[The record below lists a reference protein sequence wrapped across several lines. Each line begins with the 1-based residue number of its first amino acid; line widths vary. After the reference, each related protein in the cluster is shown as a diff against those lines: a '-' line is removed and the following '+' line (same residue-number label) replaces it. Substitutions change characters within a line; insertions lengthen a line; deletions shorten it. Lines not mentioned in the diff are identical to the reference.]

1 MQRHTAARK
10 VEWLPSVRHSRM
22 ALPGSTSWTTAEV
35 SRPLLCGTQWTLS
48 TPRKTTEQVL
58 DSRSRSRS
66 CKLMEASCVSPIARV
81 WALLLPFGCRGRAQS
96 TVRQARRRKRRSK
109 MSEVLIVDDDHNFR
123 ETLREL
129 LRDAGYQTLVATNTE
144 EALTMLQTA
153 APGLTLCDW
162 RMPGG
167 GGEQFLKS
175 LQSEGLL
182 TLMPVIILTAHG
194 TGPNAMQA
202 MQLGAY
208 DFITKPLDI
217 DLALATVARALRHME
232 LQREVDLLRQQRFSD
247 RSLEQMESPAERL
260 KPQLIGSSPAWIEIF
275 KNIGRVAATDVG
287 VLLLGESGTGKE
299 VVARTIHENS
309 ARSRRPFI
317 ILNCAALPPELLE
330 SELFGHERGAFTGAV
345 AQKRGKFEA
354 ADGGTI
360 FLDEIGELPLSLQPK
375 LLRVLQEHTF
385 ERVGGTASIHADVR
399 VIAATNRP
407 LEDDV
412 EQKAFRA
419 DLFYRLNAYT
429 IRLPPLRER
438 QPDILPL
445 AEYFL
450 ARYARRNELASTG
463 FTADAIVALQNY
475 SFPGN
480 VRELEHLIER
490 AAVKAGGRAI
500 TSELIQE
507 ELARKKSAAPGIFD
521 AQAAEAAP
529 FHEAVAI
536 WERHLIDQAL
546 NAAHGNKSDAARK
559 LGIHRRLLYEKLAQL
574 GML

>member
-1 MQRHTAARK
+1 
-10 VEWLPSVRHSRM
+10 
-22 ALPGSTSWTTAEV
+22 
-35 SRPLLCGTQWTLS
+35 
-48 TPRKTTEQVL
+48 
-58 DSRSRSRS
+58 
-66 CKLMEASCVSPIARV
+66 
-81 WALLLPFGCRGRAQS
+81 
-96 TVRQARRRKRRSK
+96 

-247 RSLEQMESPAERL
+247 RSLEQMEAPAERL

-317 ILNCAALPPELLE
+317 VLNCAALPPELLE

-345 AQKRGKFEA
+345 VQKRGKFEA

-385 ERVGGTASIHADVR
+385 ERVGATATIHSDVR

-407 LEDDV
+407 LEEDV
-412 EQKAFRA
+412 EQKTFRA
-419 DLFYRLNAYT
+419 DLFYRLNAFT
-429 IRLPPLRER
+429 VHLPPLRER
-438 QPDILPL
+438 QSDIQPL

-450 ARYARRNELASTG
+450 ARYAQRNQAAATG
-463 FTADAIVALQNY
+463 IAAGALSALQSY

-490 AAVKAGGRAI
+490 AAVRAGGRAI
-500 TSELIQE
+500 TAEHLQE
-507 ELARKKSAAPGIFD
+507 ELTKSTRRTQDTFD
-521 AQAAEAAP
+521 ITSATSLP
-529 FHEAVAI
+529 FHEAVAG
-536 WERHLIDQAL
+536 WERYLIEQAL
-546 NAAHGNKSDAARK
+546 KACNGNKSQAARR
-559 LGIHRRLLYEKLAQL
+559 LGIHRRLLYEKLTQFEL
-574 GML
+574 L

>member
-1 MQRHTAARK
+1 
-10 VEWLPSVRHSRM
+10 
-22 ALPGSTSWTTAEV
+22 
-35 SRPLLCGTQWTLS
+35 
-48 TPRKTTEQVL
+48 
-58 DSRSRSRS
+58 
-66 CKLMEASCVSPIARV
+66 
-81 WALLLPFGCRGRAQS
+81 
-96 TVRQARRRKRRSK
+96 

-129 LRDAGYQTLVATNTE
+129 LSDAGYQTRIATNAE
-144 EALTMLQTA
+144 EGIALLQTTT
-153 APGLTLCDW
+153 PDLTLCDW
-162 RMPGG
+162 KMPGG

-182 TLMPVIILTAHG
+182 TTMPVIILTAHG

-217 DLALATVARALRHME
+217 DLALAIVARAIRHME
-232 LQREVDLLRQQRFSD
+232 LQREVEVLRQQQFRDS
-247 RSLEQMESPAERL
+247 SLEDFTESDEGL
-260 KPQLIGSSPAWIEIF
+260 KPQLIGHSPAWIEVF
-275 KNIGRVAATDVG
+275 KNIGRVASTDVG

-299 VVARTIHENS
+299 VVARAIHQNS
-309 ARSRRPFI
+309 ARSRRSFI

-345 AQKRGKFEA
+345 AQKHGKFEA

-360 FLDEIGELPLSLQPK
+360 LLDEIGELPLSLQPK

-412 EQKAFRA
+412 EHKTFRA
-419 DLFYRLNAYT
+419 DLFYRLNAFT
-429 IRLPPLRER
+429 VRLPPLRER
-438 QPDILPL
+438 QSDILPL

-450 ARYARRNELASTG
+450 ARYAQRNQLASTG
-463 FTADAIVALQNY
+463 LSADAFAALQSY
-475 SFPGN
+475 PFPGN

-500 TSELIQE
+500 TADLIQE
-507 ELARKKSAAPGIFD
+507 ELARERSAALGTFD
-521 AQAAEAAP
+521 AQAVQAMP
-529 FHEAVAI
+529 FHEAVAS
-536 WERHLIDQAL
+536 WERHLIEQAL
-546 NAAHGNKSDAARK
+546 NVSHGNKSDAARK
-559 LGIHRRLLYEKLAQL
+559 LGIHRRLLYEKLAQFK
-574 GML
+574 ML

>member
-1 MQRHTAARK
+1 
-10 VEWLPSVRHSRM
+10 
-22 ALPGSTSWTTAEV
+22 
-35 SRPLLCGTQWTLS
+35 
-48 TPRKTTEQVL
+48 
-58 DSRSRSRS
+58 
-66 CKLMEASCVSPIARV
+66 
-81 WALLLPFGCRGRAQS
+81 
-96 TVRQARRRKRRSK
+96 

-123 ETLREL
+123 ETLCEL
-129 LRDAGYQTLVATNTE
+129 LADAGYETLVATNAE
-144 EALTMLQTA
+144 EAITFLQTTT
-153 APGLTLCDW
+153 PDLTLCDW
-162 RMPGG
+162 KMPGG

-182 TLMPVIILTAHG
+182 TTMPVIILTAHG

-217 DLALATVARALRHME
+217 DLALTTVARAIRHME
-232 LQREVDLLRQQRFSD
+232 LQREVEVLRQQRFSD
-247 RSLEQMESPAERL
+247 RSLEDISTTEGGM
-260 KPQLIGSSPAWIEIF
+260 KPQLIGNSPAWIEIF

-309 ARSRRPFI
+309 ARSRRPFV
-317 ILNCAALPPELLE
+317 ILNCAALPPDLLE
-330 SELFGHERGAFTGAV
+330 SELFGHERGAFTGAN

-354 ADGGTI
+354 ADGGAI

-412 EQKAFRA
+412 EQKTFRA
-419 DLFYRLNAYT
+419 DLFYRLNAFT
-429 IRLPPLRER
+429 VRLPPLRDR
-438 QPDILPL
+438 QSDIQPL

-450 ARYARRNELASTG
+450 ARYAKRNRTASAGLAIG
-463 FTADAIVALQNY
+463 AIAALQSY

-480 VRELEHLIER
+480 VRELEHLMER

-500 TSELIQE
+500 TAEQIQE
-507 ELARKKSAAPGIFD
+507 ELSKAKSPALGAFD
-521 AQAAEAAP
+521 TETAMGMP
-529 FHEAVAI
+529 FHEAVAR
-536 WERHLIDQAL
+536 WERYLIEQAL
-546 NAAHGNKSDAARK
+546 KAAHGNKSDAARR
-559 LGIHRRLLYEKLAQL
+559 LGIHRRLLYEKLTQL
-574 GML
+574 GLL

>member
-1 MQRHTAARK
+1 
-10 VEWLPSVRHSRM
+10 
-22 ALPGSTSWTTAEV
+22 
-35 SRPLLCGTQWTLS
+35 
-48 TPRKTTEQVL
+48 
-58 DSRSRSRS
+58 
-66 CKLMEASCVSPIARV
+66 
-81 WALLLPFGCRGRAQS
+81 
-96 TVRQARRRKRRSK
+96 

-129 LRDAGYQTLVATNTE
+129 LSDAGYQTLAATSAE
-144 EALTMLQTA
+144 EGIALLQTTT
-153 APGLTLCDW
+153 PDLTLCDW
-162 RMPGG
+162 KMPGG

-175 LQSEGLL
+175 LQSQGLV
-182 TLMPVIILTAHG
+182 TTMPVVILTAHG
-194 TGPNAMQA
+194 TGPNAMHA

-217 DLALATVARALRHME
+217 DLALATVARAIRHME
-232 LQREVDLLRQQRFSD
+232 LQREVEALRQQRFKDS
-247 RSLEQMESPAERL
+247 SLEDLAQSEEGL
-260 KPQLIGSSPAWIEIF
+260 KPQLIGSSIAWIEVF

-299 VVARTIHENS
+299 VVARAIHRNS
-309 ARSRRPFI
+309 ARSHRLFI

-360 FLDEIGELPLSLQPK
+360 FLDEIGELPLTLQPK

-407 LEDDV
+407 LDQDV
-412 EQKAFRA
+412 EQKTFRA
-419 DLFYRLNAYT
+419 DLFYRLNAFT
-429 IRLPPLRER
+429 VRLPPLRER
-438 QPDILPL
+438 QPDIIPL

-450 ARYARRNELASTG
+450 ARYAQRNQLASTG
-463 FTADAIVALQNY
+463 FSADAILALQDH

-490 AAVKAGGRAI
+490 AAVKAGGRVI
-500 TSELIQE
+500 TADLIQE
-507 ELARKKSAAPGIFD
+507 ELERGSSAASGIFD
-521 AQAAEAAP
+521 AQAVEAMP
-529 FHEAVAI
+529 FHEAVAS
-536 WERHLIDQAL
+536 WERHLIEQAL
-546 NAAHGNKSDAARK
+546 QASHGNKSDAARK
-559 LGIHRRLLYEKLAQL
+559 LGVHRRLLYEKLTQL

>member
-1 MQRHTAARK
+1 
-10 VEWLPSVRHSRM
+10 
-22 ALPGSTSWTTAEV
+22 
-35 SRPLLCGTQWTLS
+35 
-48 TPRKTTEQVL
+48 
-58 DSRSRSRS
+58 
-66 CKLMEASCVSPIARV
+66 
-81 WALLLPFGCRGRAQS
+81 
-96 TVRQARRRKRRSK
+96 

-129 LRDAGYQTLVATNTE
+129 LSDAGYQTLIATNAE
-144 EALTMLQTA
+144 EAIGLLQTTT
-153 APGLTLCDW
+153 PNLTLCDW
-162 RMPGG
+162 KMPGG

-182 TLMPVIILTAHG
+182 TTMPVIVLTAHG

-217 DLALATVARALRHME
+217 DQALSTVARAIRHME
-232 LQREVDLLRQQRFSD
+232 LQREVELLRQQRFRD
-247 RSLEQMESPAERL
+247 RALEGVSGPEAGL
-260 KPQLIGSSPAWIEIF
+260 KPQLIGNSPAWIGVF
-275 KNIGRVAATDVG
+275 KNIGKVAATDVG
-287 VLLLGESGTGKE
+287 ILLLGESGTGKE
-299 VVARTIHENS
+299 VVARAIHENS
-309 ARSRRPFI
+309 ARSRRSLI
-317 ILNCAALPPELLE
+317 VLNCAALPPELLE
-330 SELFGHERGAFTGAV
+330 SELFGHERGAFTGAI

-385 ERVGGTASIHADVR
+385 ERLGGTASIPTDVR

-412 EQKAFRA
+412 EQKTFRA
-419 DLFYRLNAYT
+419 DLFYRLNAFT
-429 IRLPPLRER
+429 VRLPPLRER
-438 QPDILPL
+438 QSDLLPL

-450 ARYARRNELASTG
+450 ARYAKRNQIASTG
-463 FTADAIVALQNY
+463 LAAEAIEALQSY

-500 TSELIQE
+500 TVELIQE
-507 ELARKKSAAPGIFD
+507 ELAKAKSPIPGVFD
-521 AQAAEAAP
+521 TQAAAAMP
-529 FHEAVAI
+529 FHDAVAS
-536 WERHLIDQAL
+536 WERYLIEQAL
-546 NAAHGNKSDAARK
+546 EASRGNKSESARR
-559 LGIHRRLLYEKLAQL
+559 LGIHRRLLYEKLTQF

>member
-1 MQRHTAARK
+1 
-10 VEWLPSVRHSRM
+10 M
-22 ALPGSTSWTTAEV
+22 A
-35 SRPLLCGTQWTLS
+35 
-48 TPRKTTEQVL
+48 
-58 DSRSRSRS
+58 
-66 CKLMEASCVSPIARV
+66 
-81 WALLLPFGCRGRAQS
+81 
-96 TVRQARRRKRRSK
+96 
-109 MSEVLIVDDDHNFR
+109 EVLIVDDDHNFR

-129 LRDAGYQTLVATNTE
+129 LADAGYRTLVATNAE
-144 EALTMLQTA
+144 EAVTLLQTST
-153 APGLTLCDW
+153 PDLTLCDW
-162 RMPGG
+162 KMPGG

-175 LQSEGLL
+175 LQAEGLL
-182 TLMPVIILTAHG
+182 TTMPVIILTAHG

-217 DLALATVARALRHME
+217 DQALATVARAIRHMD
-232 LQREVDLLRQQRFSD
+232 LQREVELLRQQRFRD
-247 RSLEQMESPAERL
+247 RSLEDISAPEEGL
-260 KPQLIGSSPAWIEIF
+260 KPQLIGNSPAWIEIF

-299 VVARTIHENS
+299 VVARVIHENS
-309 ARSRRPFI
+309 ARNCRPFI

-330 SELFGHERGAFTGAV
+330 SELFGHERGAFTGAI

-412 EQKAFRA
+412 EQKTFRA
-419 DLFYRLNAYT
+419 DLFYRLNAFT
-429 IRLPPLRER
+429 VRLPPLRER
-438 QPDILPL
+438 QSDILPL
-445 AEYFL
+445 TEYFL
-450 ARYARRNELASTG
+450 ARYAKRNQIAATGLA
-463 FTADAIVALQNY
+463 ADAVVALQSY
-475 SFPGN
+475 FFPGN

-500 TSELIQE
+500 TAEQIQE
-507 ELARKKSAAPGIFD
+507 ELTKAKSPAAGAFD
-521 AQAAEAAP
+521 AQAAIGMP
-529 FHEAVAI
+529 FHDSVAS
-536 WERHLIDQAL
+536 WERYLIEQAL
-546 NAAHGNKSDAARK
+546 KSSGGNKSDAARK
-559 LGIHRRLLYEKLAQL
+559 LGIHRRLLYEKLSQF

>member
-1 MQRHTAARK
+1 
-10 VEWLPSVRHSRM
+10 
-22 ALPGSTSWTTAEV
+22 
-35 SRPLLCGTQWTLS
+35 
-48 TPRKTTEQVL
+48 
-58 DSRSRSRS
+58 
-66 CKLMEASCVSPIARV
+66 
-81 WALLLPFGCRGRAQS
+81 
-96 TVRQARRRKRRSK
+96 
-109 MSEVLIVDDDHNFR
+109 MSEVLIVDDDRNFR

-129 LRDAGYQTLVATNTE
+129 LSGAGYQTQIATNAE
-144 EALTMLQTA
+144 EGITLLQTTT
-153 APGLTLCDW
+153 PDLTLCDW
-162 RMPGG
+162 KMPGG

-182 TLMPVIILTAHG
+182 TTMPVIILTAHG

-217 DLALATVARALRHME
+217 DLALATVARAIRHME
-232 LQREVDLLRQQRFSD
+232 LQREVEALRQQRFSD
-247 RSLEQMESPAERL
+247 RSLEDVTGSEEAL
-260 KPQLIGSSPAWIEIF
+260 KPQLIGNSPAWIEVF

-299 VVARTIHENS
+299 VVARAIHQNS
-309 ARSRRPFI
+309 ARSRRSFI

-330 SELFGHERGAFTGAV
+330 SELFGHERGAFTGAI

-385 ERVGGTASIHADVR
+385 ERVGGTASIHTDVR
-399 VIAATNRP
+399 VIAATNRS
-407 LEDDV
+407 LEEDV
-412 EQKAFRA
+412 EQKTFRA
-419 DLFYRLNAYT
+419 DLFYRLNAFT
-429 IRLPPLRER
+429 VRLPPLRER
-438 QPDILPL
+438 QSDVLPL

-450 ARYARRNELASTG
+450 ARYAQRNQLASYG
-463 FTADAIVALQNY
+463 LSADAIVALQDY

-500 TSELIQE
+500 TADLIEQ
-507 ELARKKSAAPGIFD
+507 ELAGEKSAAPNDFD
-521 AQAAEAAP
+521 AEVAMAMP
-529 FHEAVAI
+529 FHRSVAS
-536 WERHLIDQAL
+536 WERHLVERAL
-546 NAAHGNKSDAARK
+546 NASHGNKSDAARR
-559 LGIHRRLLYEKLAQL
+559 LGIHRRLLYEKLTQF
-574 GML
+574 GMI

>member
-1 MQRHTAARK
+1 
-10 VEWLPSVRHSRM
+10 
-22 ALPGSTSWTTAEV
+22 
-35 SRPLLCGTQWTLS
+35 
-48 TPRKTTEQVL
+48 
-58 DSRSRSRS
+58 
-66 CKLMEASCVSPIARV
+66 
-81 WALLLPFGCRGRAQS
+81 
-96 TVRQARRRKRRSK
+96 

-129 LRDAGYQTLVATNTE
+129 LAGAGYQTRTATNAE
-144 EALTMLQTA
+144 EGIAFLQTT
-153 APGLTLCDW
+153 PPDLTLCDW
-162 RMPGG
+162 KMPGG

-175 LQSEGLL
+175 LQSEGVL
-182 TLMPVIILTAHG
+182 TTMPVIILTAHG

-217 DLALATVARALRHME
+217 DLALATVARAIHHME
-232 LQREVDLLRQQRFSD
+232 LQREVELLRQQRFRDS
-247 RSLEQMESPAERL
+247 SLEDLTKSEEGL
-260 KPQLIGSSPAWIEIF
+260 KPQLIGESPSWIEVF

-299 VVARTIHENS
+299 VVARAIHQNS
-309 ARSRRPFI
+309 ARSRHSFI

-375 LLRVLQEHTF
+375 LLRVLQEHAF
-385 ERVGGTASIHADVR
+385 ERVGGTASIHTDVR

-412 EQKAFRA
+412 ERKTFRA
-419 DLFYRLNAYT
+419 DLFYRLNAFT
-429 IRLPPLRER
+429 VRLPPLRER
-438 QPDILPL
+438 QSDILPL

-450 ARYARRNELASTG
+450 ARYAQRNQIASTG
-463 FTADAIVALQNY
+463 LAGDAIVALQNY

-500 TSELIQE
+500 TADLIQE
-507 ELARKKSAAPGIFD
+507 ELAREMSAAPGGFD
-521 AQAAEAAP
+521 SQASEAMP
-529 FHEAVAI
+529 FHEAVSS
-536 WERHLIDQAL
+536 WERHLIGLALQAS
-546 NAAHGNKSDAARK
+546 HGNKSDAARR
-559 LGIHRRLLYEKLAQL
+559 LGIHRRLLYEKLTQL
-574 GML
+574 RML

>member
-1 MQRHTAARK
+1 
-10 VEWLPSVRHSRM
+10 M
-22 ALPGSTSWTTAEV
+22 A
-35 SRPLLCGTQWTLS
+35 
-48 TPRKTTEQVL
+48 
-58 DSRSRSRS
+58 
-66 CKLMEASCVSPIARV
+66 
-81 WALLLPFGCRGRAQS
+81 
-96 TVRQARRRKRRSK
+96 
-109 MSEVLIVDDDHNFR
+109 EVLIVDDDHNFR

-129 LRDAGYQTLVATNTE
+129 LSDAGYQTLVATNAE
-144 EALTMLQTA
+144 EALTLLQTST
-153 APGLTLCDW
+153 PDLTLCDW
-162 RMPGG
+162 KMPGG

-175 LQSEGLL
+175 LHSEGLL
-182 TLMPVIILTAHG
+182 TTMPVIILTAHG

-217 DLALATVARALRHME
+217 DQALATVARAIRHME
-232 LQREVDLLRQQRFSD
+232 LQREVELLRQQRFRD
-247 RSLEQMESPAERL
+247 RSLEDISAPEEGM
-260 KPQLIGSSPAWIEIF
+260 KPQLIGASPAWIEIF

-299 VVARTIHENS
+299 VVARAIHDNS
-309 ARSRRPFI
+309 ARSRHPFI

-330 SELFGHERGAFTGAV
+330 SELFGHERGAFTGAIS
-345 AQKRGKFEA
+345 QKRGKFEA

-412 EQKAFRA
+412 EQKTFRA
-419 DLFYRLNAYT
+419 DLFYRLNAFT
-429 IRLPPLRER
+429 VHLPPLRER
-438 QPDILPL
+438 QSDILPL

-450 ARYARRNELASTG
+450 ARYAKRNQIASTG
-463 FTADAIVALQNY
+463 LAADAIVALQSY
-475 SFPGN
+475 TFPGN

-490 AAVKAGGRAI
+490 VAVKAGGLAI
-500 TSELIQE
+500 TAEQIQE
-507 ELARKKSAAPGIFD
+507 ELAKAKRPAPGVFD
-521 AQAAEAAP
+521 IQTAIGMP
-529 FHEAVAI
+529 FHEAVAS
-536 WERHLIDQAL
+536 WERHLIEQAL
-546 NAAHGNKSDAARK
+546 KTTNGNKSDAARR
-559 LGIHRRLLYEKLAQL
+559 LQIHRRLLYEKLAQL

>member
-1 MQRHTAARK
+1 
-10 VEWLPSVRHSRM
+10 
-22 ALPGSTSWTTAEV
+22 
-35 SRPLLCGTQWTLS
+35 
-48 TPRKTTEQVL
+48 
-58 DSRSRSRS
+58 
-66 CKLMEASCVSPIARV
+66 
-81 WALLLPFGCRGRAQS
+81 
-96 TVRQARRRKRRSK
+96 
-109 MSEVLIVDDDHNFR
+109 
-123 ETLREL
+123 
-129 LRDAGYQTLVATNTE
+129 
-144 EALTMLQTA
+144 
-153 APGLTLCDW
+153 
-162 RMPGG
+162 
-167 GGEQFLKS
+167 
-175 LQSEGLL
+175 
-182 TLMPVIILTAHG
+182 
-194 TGPNAMQA
+194 MQA

-217 DLALATVARALRHME
+217 DLALATVARAIRHIE
-232 LQREVDLLRQQRFSD
+232 LQREVEVLRQQRFRD
-247 RSLEQMESPAERL
+247 RSLEDFTESEEGL
-260 KPQLIGSSPAWIEIF
+260 KPQLIGHSPAWIEVF

-299 VVARTIHENS
+299 VVARAIHQNS
-309 ARSRRPFI
+309 ARSRRSFI

-399 VIAATNRP
+399 VIAATNRS

-412 EQKAFRA
+412 EQKTFRA
-419 DLFYRLNAYT
+419 DLFYRLNAFT
-429 IRLPPLRER
+429 VRLPPLRER
-438 QPDILPL
+438 QSDILPL

-450 ARYARRNELASTG
+450 ARYAQRNQLAPTG
-463 FTADAIVALQNY
+463 LSADAVAALQDY

-500 TSELIQE
+500 TADLIQAE
-507 ELARKKSAAPGIFD
+507 GAREKSVVPGTFD
-521 AQAAEAAP
+521 AQAAEAMP
-529 FHEAVAI
+529 FHEAVAN
-536 WERHLIDQAL
+536 WERHLIEQTL
-546 NAAHGNKSDAARK
+546 KQSHGNKSDAARR
-559 LGIHRRLLYEKLAQL
+559 LGIHRRLLYEKLTQL

>member
-1 MQRHTAARK
+1 MK
-10 VEWLPSVRHSRM
+10 
-22 ALPGSTSWTTAEV
+22 
-35 SRPLLCGTQWTLS
+35 
-48 TPRKTTEQVL
+48 
-58 DSRSRSRS
+58 
-66 CKLMEASCVSPIARV
+66 
-81 WALLLPFGCRGRAQS
+81 
-96 TVRQARRRKRRSK
+96 RQDK

-129 LRDAGYQTLVATNTE
+129 LADAGYQTLVATNAE
-144 EALTMLQTA
+144 EAITLLQTT
-153 APGLTLCDW
+153 APDLTLCDW
-162 RMPGG
+162 KMPGG

-175 LQSEGLL
+175 IHAEGLL
-182 TLMPVIILTAHG
+182 TTMPVIILTAHG

-217 DLALATVARALRHME
+217 DQALATVARAIRHME
-232 LQREVDLLRQQRFSD
+232 LQREVELLRQQRFRD
-247 RSLEQMESPAERL
+247 RSLEDISASEEGL
-260 KPQLIGSSPAWIEIF
+260 GPQLIGNSPAWIEIF

-309 ARSRRPFI
+309 ARSRSPFI

-330 SELFGHERGAFTGAV
+330 SELFGHERGAFTGAIT
-345 AQKRGKFEA
+345 QKRGKFEA
-354 ADGGTI
+354 SDGGTI
-360 FLDEIGELPLSLQPK
+360 FLDEIGELPLSVQPK
-375 LLRVLQEHTF
+375 LLRVLQEHAF

-412 EQKAFRA
+412 EQKTFRA
-419 DLFYRLNAYT
+419 DLFYRLNAFT

-438 QPDILPL
+438 RSDILPL
-445 AEYFL
+445 SEYFL
-450 ARYARRNELASTG
+450 ARYAQRNRAGATGLA
-463 FTADAIVALQNY
+463 ADAIAALHSY

-500 TSELIQE
+500 TADQIQE
-507 ELARKKSAAPGIFD
+507 ELSKAKATAPGAFD
-521 AQAAEAAP
+521 VQSATRLP
-529 FHEAVAI
+529 FHEAVGI
-536 WERHLIDQAL
+536 WERHLIQMAL
-546 NAAHGNKSDAARK
+546 DSSHGNKSDAARR

>member
-1 MQRHTAARK
+1 
-10 VEWLPSVRHSRM
+10 
-22 ALPGSTSWTTAEV
+22 
-35 SRPLLCGTQWTLS
+35 
-48 TPRKTTEQVL
+48 
-58 DSRSRSRS
+58 
-66 CKLMEASCVSPIARV
+66 
-81 WALLLPFGCRGRAQS
+81 
-96 TVRQARRRKRRSK
+96 

-129 LRDAGYQTLVATNTE
+129 LSDAGYQTCIATNAE
-144 EALTMLQTA
+144 EGIALLQTT
-153 APGLTLCDW
+153 APDLTLCDW
-162 RMPGG
+162 KMPGG

-182 TLMPVIILTAHG
+182 TTMPVIILTAHG
-194 TGPNAMQA
+194 TGPNAIQS

-217 DLALATVARALRHME
+217 DLALATVARAIRHME
-232 LQREVDLLRQQRFSD
+232 LQREVEVLRQQRFRDS
-247 RSLEQMESPAERL
+247 SLDELTEPEEGW
-260 KPQLIGSSPAWIEIF
+260 KPQLIGNSPAWIEVF

-299 VVARTIHENS
+299 VVARTIHQNS

-330 SELFGHERGAFTGAV
+330 SELFGHERGAFTGAI

-385 ERVGGTASIHADVR
+385 ERVGGTASIHSDVR

-407 LEDDV
+407 LEKEA
-412 EQKAFRA
+412 EQKTFRA
-419 DLFYRLNAYT
+419 DLFYRLNAFT
-429 IRLPPLRER
+429 VRLPPLRER
-438 QPDILPL
+438 PSDILPL

-450 ARYARRNELASTG
+450 VRYAQRNQAAATG
-463 FTADAIVALQNY
+463 LSADAIVALQNH

-500 TSELIQE
+500 TAEQIQG
-507 ELARKKSAAPGIFD
+507 ELAKEGSVAPGIFD
-521 AQAAEAAP
+521 TQVAERLP
-529 FHEAVAI
+529 FHDAVAS
-536 WERHLIDQAL
+536 WERHLIEQAL
-546 NAAHGNKSDAARK
+546 QASQGNKSDAARR
-559 LGIHRRLLYEKLAQL
+559 LGVHRRLLYEKLAQL

>member
-1 MQRHTAARK
+1 
-10 VEWLPSVRHSRM
+10 
-22 ALPGSTSWTTAEV
+22 
-35 SRPLLCGTQWTLS
+35 
-48 TPRKTTEQVL
+48 
-58 DSRSRSRS
+58 
-66 CKLMEASCVSPIARV
+66 
-81 WALLLPFGCRGRAQS
+81 
-96 TVRQARRRKRRSK
+96 

-129 LRDAGYQTLVATNTE
+129 LSDAGYQTRIATNAE
-144 EALTMLQTA
+144 EGIALLQTT
-153 APGLTLCDW
+153 APDLTLCDW
-162 RMPGG
+162 KMPGG

-182 TLMPVIILTAHG
+182 TTMPVIILTAHG

-217 DLALATVARALRHME
+217 DLALATVARAMRHME
-232 LQREVDLLRQQRFSD
+232 LQREVEVLRQQRFKDSSLEDLTDSD
-247 RSLEQMESPAERL
+247 RGE
-260 KPQLIGSSPAWIEIF
+260 KPQLIGNSPAWIEVF

-299 VVARTIHENS
+299 VVARTIHQNS

-330 SELFGHERGAFTGAV
+330 SELFGHERGAFTGAI

-354 ADGGTI
+354 TDGGTI

-385 ERVGGTASIHADVR
+385 ERVGGTASIHANVR

-407 LEDDV
+407 LENDV
-412 EQKAFRA
+412 ELKTFRA
-419 DLFYRLNAYT
+419 DLFYRLNAFT
-429 IRLPPLRER
+429 VRLPPLRER
-438 QPDILPL
+438 QTDILPL

-450 ARYARRNELASTG
+450 AHYTQRNQVAYSGLA
-463 FTADAIVALQNY
+463 ADAIAALQSY

-480 VRELEHLIER
+480 VRELEHLVER

-500 TSELIQE
+500 TAEQIQE
-507 ELARKKSAAPGIFD
+507 ELTQDRHAVPGVFD
-521 AQAAEAAP
+521 TQAAAGMP
-529 FHEAVAI
+529 FHDAVAG
-536 WERHLIDQAL
+536 WERHLIEEAL
-546 NAAHGNKSDAARK
+546 KASHGNKSDAARR
-559 LGIHRRLLYEKLAQL
+559 LGIHRRLLYEKLTQF

>member
-1 MQRHTAARK
+1 MK
-10 VEWLPSVRHSRM
+10 
-22 ALPGSTSWTTAEV
+22 
-35 SRPLLCGTQWTLS
+35 
-48 TPRKTTEQVL
+48 
-58 DSRSRSRS
+58 
-66 CKLMEASCVSPIARV
+66 
-81 WALLLPFGCRGRAQS
+81 
-96 TVRQARRRKRRSK
+96 RQGK
-109 MSEVLIVDDDHNFR
+109 MSEVLIVDDDYNFR

-129 LRDAGYQTLVATNTE
+129 LTDAGYQTIAATNAEDAITI
-144 EALTMLQTA
+144 LQTTTPA
-153 APGLTLCDW
+153 LALCDW
-162 RMPGG
+162 KMPSG

-175 LQSEGLL
+175 LQAEGLL
-182 TLMPVIILTAHG
+182 TTMPVIILTAHG

-217 DLALATVARALRHME
+217 DQALTTVARAIRHME
-232 LQREVDLLRQQRFSD
+232 LQREVELLWQQRFRDRALEDISASD
-247 RSLEQMESPAERL
+247 EGSR
-260 KPQLIGSSPAWIEIF
+260 PQLIGNSPAWIEVF

-309 ARSRRPFI
+309 ARSRSPFI

-330 SELFGHERGAFTGAV
+330 SELFGHERGAFTGAI

-375 LLRVLQEHTF
+375 LLRILQEHTF
-385 ERVGGTASIHADVR
+385 ERVGGTASIHADAR

-407 LEDDV
+407 LEEDV
-412 EQKAFRA
+412 EQKSFRA
-419 DLFYRLNAYT
+419 DLFYRLNAFT
-429 IRLPPLRER
+429 VRLPPLRER
-438 QPDILPL
+438 QSDALPL

-450 ARYARRNELASTG
+450 ARYAKRNQIAATGLA
-463 FTADAIVALQNY
+463 ADAIAVLQNY

-500 TSELIQE
+500 TAELVQE
-507 ELARKKSAAPGIFD
+507 ELAKAKRPTPGAFD
-521 AQAAEAAP
+521 TQAIAGMP
-529 FHEAVAI
+529 FHDSVAH
-536 WERHLIDQAL
+536 WERYLIEQAL
-546 NAAHGNKSDAARK
+546 KASNGNKSDAARR
-559 LGIHRRLLYEKLAQL
+559 LGIHRRLLYEKLTQF
-574 GML
+574 GIC

>member
-1 MQRHTAARK
+1 
-10 VEWLPSVRHSRM
+10 
-22 ALPGSTSWTTAEV
+22 
-35 SRPLLCGTQWTLS
+35 
-48 TPRKTTEQVL
+48 
-58 DSRSRSRS
+58 
-66 CKLMEASCVSPIARV
+66 
-81 WALLLPFGCRGRAQS
+81 
-96 TVRQARRRKRRSK
+96 

-129 LRDAGYQTLVATNTE
+129 LSDAGYQIRIATNAE
-144 EALTMLQTA
+144 EGVALLQTTT
-153 APGLTLCDW
+153 PDLTLCDW
-162 RMPGG
+162 KMPVG

-182 TLMPVIILTAHG
+182 TTMPVIILTAHG

-217 DLALATVARALRHME
+217 DLALATVARAIRHME
-232 LQREVDLLRQQRFSD
+232 LQREVEVLRQQRFKDS
-247 RSLEQMESPAERL
+247 SLEDVTGSDQGL
-260 KPQLIGSSPAWIEIF
+260 KPQLIGNSPAWIEVF

-299 VVARTIHENS
+299 VVARAIHQNS
-309 ARSRRPFI
+309 ARSRRSFI

-330 SELFGHERGAFTGAV
+330 SELFGHERGAFTGAI

-412 EQKAFRA
+412 EQKTFRA
-419 DLFYRLNAYT
+419 DLFYRLNAFT
-429 IRLPPLRER
+429 VRLPPLRER
-438 QPDILPL
+438 QSDILPL

-450 ARYARRNELASTG
+450 SRYAQRNELAATG
-463 FTADAIVALQNY
+463 LSADAVAALQNY

-500 TSELIQE
+500 TADLIQE
-507 ELARKKSAAPGIFD
+507 ELAREKSAAPGIFD
-521 AQAAEAAP
+521 AQAAEAMP
-529 FHEAVAI
+529 FHEAVAT
-536 WERHLIDQAL
+536 WERHLIEQAL
-546 NAAHGNKSDAARK
+546 KASHGNKSDAARR
-559 LGIHRRLLYEKLAQL
+559 LGIHRRLLYEKLSGL
-574 GML
+574 GIQ

>member
-1 MQRHTAARK
+1 
-10 VEWLPSVRHSRM
+10 
-22 ALPGSTSWTTAEV
+22 
-35 SRPLLCGTQWTLS
+35 
-48 TPRKTTEQVL
+48 
-58 DSRSRSRS
+58 
-66 CKLMEASCVSPIARV
+66 
-81 WALLLPFGCRGRAQS
+81 
-96 TVRQARRRKRRSK
+96 

-123 ETLREL
+123 ETIREL
-129 LRDAGYQTLVATNTE
+129 LSDAGYQTLVATNAE
-144 EALTMLQTA
+144 EAITMLQTTN
-153 APGLTLCDW
+153 PELTLCDW
-162 RMPGG
+162 KMPDG
-167 GGEQFLKS
+167 GGEQFLKD
-175 LQSEGLL
+175 LHAQGLL
-182 TLMPVIILTAHG
+182 ATMPVIILTAHG
-194 TGPNAMQA
+194 TGPNAMHA

-208 DFITKPLDI
+208 DFIIKPLDI
-217 DLALATVARALRHME
+217 DLALATVARAIRHMQ
-232 LQREVDLLRQQRFSD
+232 LQREVELLRQQRFRD
-247 RSLEQMESPAERL
+247 RSLEDISAPEEGL
-260 KPQLIGSSPAWIEIF
+260 KPQLIGNSPAWIEVF

-299 VVARTIHENS
+299 VVARAIHQNS

-385 ERVGGTASIHADVR
+385 ERIGGTASIHTDVR

-412 EQKAFRA
+412 TQKTFRA
-419 DLFYRLNAYT
+419 DLFYRLNAFAV
-429 IRLPPLRER
+429 RLPPLRER
-438 QPDILPL
+438 QSDILPL

-450 ARYARRNELASTG
+450 ARYGKRNQVASSGLA
-463 FTADAIVALQNY
+463 ADAMVALQNY

-500 TSELIQE
+500 TAEQIQE
-507 ELARKKSAAPGIFD
+507 TLAKDKSAAPGIFD
-521 AQAAEAAP
+521 VQAAEGMP
-529 FHEAVAI
+529 FHEAVAS
-536 WERHLIDQAL
+536 WEKHLIELAL
-546 NAAHGNKSDAARK
+546 KSSHGNKSDAARR
-559 LGIHRRLLYEKLAQL
+559 LGIHRRLLYEKLTQL
-574 GML
+574 GMH

>member
-1 MQRHTAARK
+1 
-10 VEWLPSVRHSRM
+10 
-22 ALPGSTSWTTAEV
+22 
-35 SRPLLCGTQWTLS
+35 
-48 TPRKTTEQVL
+48 
-58 DSRSRSRS
+58 
-66 CKLMEASCVSPIARV
+66 
-81 WALLLPFGCRGRAQS
+81 
-96 TVRQARRRKRRSK
+96 

-129 LRDAGYQTLVATNTE
+129 LSDAGYQIRIATNAE
-144 EALTMLQTA
+144 EGIALLQTTTPDLA
-153 APGLTLCDW
+153 LCDW
-162 RMPGG
+162 KMPGG

-182 TLMPVIILTAHG
+182 TTMPVIILTAHG

-217 DLALATVARALRHME
+217 DLALATVARAIRHME
-232 LQREVDLLRQQRFSD
+232 LQREVEVLRQQRFKDS
-247 RSLEQMESPAERL
+247 SLEDLTDSDERL
-260 KPQLIGSSPAWIEIF
+260 KPQLIGNSPAWIEVF

-299 VVARTIHENS
+299 VVARAIHQNS

-360 FLDEIGELPLSLQPK
+360 FLDEIGELPLPLQPK
-375 LLRVLQEHTF
+375 LLRVLQEHSF

-412 EQKAFRA
+412 EQKNFRA
-419 DLFYRLNAYT
+419 DLFYRLNAFT
-429 IRLPPLRER
+429 VRLPPLRER
-438 QPDILPL
+438 QSDILPL

-450 ARYARRNELASTG
+450 GRYAQRNQLASTG
-463 FTADAIVALQNY
+463 LSADAVVDLQNY

-500 TSELIQE
+500 TADLIRE
-507 ELARKKSAAPGIFD
+507 ELARDMSSAPGIFD
-521 AQAAEAAP
+521 AQAAEGMP
-529 FHEAVAI
+529 FHEAVAS
-536 WERHLIDQAL
+536 WERHLIEKAL
-546 NAAHGNKSDAARK
+546 NASQGNKSDAARR
-559 LGIHRRLLYEKLAQL
+559 LGIHRRLLYEKLTQL

>member
-1 MQRHTAARK
+1 
-10 VEWLPSVRHSRM
+10 
-22 ALPGSTSWTTAEV
+22 
-35 SRPLLCGTQWTLS
+35 
-48 TPRKTTEQVL
+48 
-58 DSRSRSRS
+58 
-66 CKLMEASCVSPIARV
+66 
-81 WALLLPFGCRGRAQS
+81 
-96 TVRQARRRKRRSK
+96 

-129 LRDAGYQTLVATNTE
+129 LSGAGYQTLVATNAE
-144 EALTMLQTA
+144 EAINLLQTTS
-153 APGLTLCDW
+153 PDLTLCDW
-162 RMPGG
+162 KMPGG

-182 TLMPVIILTAHG
+182 TTMPVIILTAHG

-217 DLALATVARALRHME
+217 DLALAAVARAIRHMA
-232 LQREVDLLRQQRFSD
+232 LQREVELLRQERFRD
-247 RSLEQMESPAERL
+247 HSLEDVAASGESL
-260 KPQLIGSSPAWIEIF
+260 KPQLIGNSPAWIEVF
-275 KNIGRVAATDVG
+275 KNIGRVASTDVG

-299 VVARTIHENS
+299 VVARAIHQNS
-309 ARSRRPFI
+309 ARSRGNFI

-330 SELFGHERGAFTGAV
+330 SELFGHERGAFTGAI
-345 AQKRGKFEA
+345 AQKHGKFEA

-385 ERVGGTASIHADVR
+385 ERVGGTASIHTDVR
-399 VIAATNRP
+399 VIAATNRS
-407 LEDDV
+407 LEEDV
-412 EQKAFRA
+412 QQKTFRA
-419 DLFYRLNAYT
+419 DLFYRLNAFT
-429 IRLPPLRER
+429 VRLPPLHER
-438 QPDILPL
+438 QSDIRPL

-450 ARYARRNELASTG
+450 ARYAQRNQVASNGLTD
-463 FTADAIVALQNY
+463 DAVAAMQWY

-500 TSELIQE
+500 TAEQILE
-507 ELARKKSAAPGIFD
+507 ELTGGKTAASIIFD
-521 AQAAEAAP
+521 VEAMARLP
-529 FHEAVAI
+529 FHDAVAN
-536 WERHLIDQAL
+536 WERYLIEEAL
-546 NAAHGNKSDAARK
+546 KNCRGNKSDAARR
-559 LGIHRRLLYEKLAQL
+559 LGIHRRLLYEKLSAL